1 LRAADPATIVA
12 EWVAVFDGSP
22 RLAIIPNAN
31 TTYFYESAAS
41 STPAKK
47 TRAETPN
54 TQHKTPK

>member
-12 EWVAVFDGSP
+12 EWVAAFDGTP

-41 STPAKK
+41 SKLAGKTECGNPKHPAQ
-47 TRAETPN
+47 N
-54 TQHKTPK
+54 TK